1 MEKSLKIL
9 FADDNHADVQAAA
22 KVLQKSL
29 DFVYEQVDGL
39 AGLMRYLA
47 QTQPDLVITDL
58 TLLDCNGLDIVKA
71 VKSHHPEL
79 AVLVYSGS
87 INDQMIE
94 SCYLQ
99 GIHAFVRKSDLR
111 SLPHIVKNVLN
122 SVQTLEELRHH
133 QNQAGSGDKILC
145 QHMHYAPDGICI
157 VDKEG
162 KFLEVNHSFEEITGF
177 SGDDLKKMHIHDLI
191 NNENKDNGLHQIE
204 EILQQ
209 GEVAIDLALRCKN
222 KEIVWLRIKSVKLPN
237 GNHMGFISNVT
248 SRIQS
253 EKEVFVNEAR
263 FRDALEQSH
272 SVVWECDPNGLLTY
286 VSPMCH
292 LILGYLPEEI
302 VGSKYIY
309 DFQRPDDLPRY
320 QKQWMQSLTSR
331 QVFKDYVHK
340 IVDKFGNI
348 KYVSATGS
356 PIYDDAGTYIGYRG
370 VDHDVTA
377 RVISEQKLQLNE
389 TRLRA
394 LLEAAQDSVYL
405 IDPQGYVLATNSI
418 KAQSFGLSV
427 EQLIGKC
434 LYDLLPP
441 DIAASRKEMIDKV
454 CETGITLDFEELNGE
469 RWVYRKMFPVI
480 RNTKVES
487 VAVYG
492 MDITEKKHAD
502 EANLMLA
509 SRLSAITEAVND
521 AIVMIDHEGCVSFWN
536 KSAER
541 IFGYA
546 EDEILGKNLHELLA
560 PTHYH
565 TQHFEAFAAFR
576 QTGQGSAVG
585 KTIELIG
592 KNKSGQ
598 EIPVEL
604 SISALRFKENWASVG
619 IVRDISA
626 RKQTEAELR
635 AKIDELERF
644 NKLTIDRELRMIAL
658 KNEVNSLLAAAGKAP
673 KYTIVSH
680 NQPTP

>member
-1 MEKSLKIL
+1 MEKSIKIL
-9 FADDNHADVQAAA
+9 FADDNPADVQAAA
-22 KVLQKSL
+22 KLLQKSL
-29 DFVYEQVDGL
+29 DFDYEQVDGI
-39 AGLMRYLA
+39 AGLTRYLSHS
-47 QTQPDLVITDL
+47 QLDLVITDL

-71 VKSHHPEL
+71 VKSLHPDL
-79 AVLVYSGS
+79 AILVYSGS
-87 INDQMIE
+87 INDQLIE
-94 SCYLQ
+94 SCYLE
-99 GIHAFVRKSDLR
+99 GIQAFVRKSDLQ

-122 SVQTLEELRHH
+122 AVQTLQELRHH
-133 QNQAGSGDKILC
+133 QKEAGNCDDILC
-145 QHMHYAPDGICI
+145 QYVNYSPDGICV

-162 KFLEVNHSFEEITGF
+162 RFLEVNHGLEEITGLE
-177 SGDDLKKMHIHDLI
+177 GAELKKMHIHDLI
-191 NNENKDNGLHQIE
+191 ATENPEEGMRQIE
-204 EILQQ
+204 EMLQQ
-209 GEVAIDLALRCKN
+209 GEVASDLAIRCKN
-222 KEIVWLRIKSVKLPN
+222 KEVVWLHIKSVKLPN
-237 GNHMGFISNVT
+237 GYHMGFISNVST
-248 SRIQS
+248 RVQAK
-253 EKEVFVNEAR
+253 KEVYVNEIR

-309 DFQRPDDLPRY
+309 DFQRPDDLPKY

-454 CETGITLDFEELNGE
+454 CETGITLDFAELNGE

-521 AIVMIDHEGCVSFWN
+521 AIVMIDHEGRVSFWN

-541 IFGYA
+541 IFGYTEA
-546 EDEILGKNLHELLA
+546 EIIGKNLHELLA

-576 QTGQGSAVG
+576 QSGQGAAVG

-619 IVRDISA
+619 IVRDIGA